1 MSFEI
6 EPIGVVEAARAEPTD
21 DEWGGSEASIR
32 LAPGFEAS
40 ALAEIESF
48 SHVEVL
54 FVFDRVPDEKIERG
68 ARHPRGRTEWP
79 AVGIFA
85 QRGKNR
91 PNRIGS
97 TICRVVRAEGPRL
110 VVAELDA
117 IDGTPV
123 IDLKPVMKEFLPR
136 GPVFQPVWSHELM
149 AAYWS
154 EPGEGGANADGPVP
168 TFGLNHVSLCVADP
182 EVSLRFYER
191 LLGVRESFRDENGI
205 QALGPG
211 PHDVL
216 AFDRREPGREKGG
229 IDHFG
234 FRLVRPNDVEHARR
248 AAEAAGAKIL
258 RQGEFGPSQPYLYV
272 EDPDGHVIE
281 IWYE

>member
-1 MSFEI
+1 MTFEI
-6 EPIGVVEAARAEPTD
+6 EPIGFVEAARSEATD

-32 LAPGFEAS
+32 LADGFDAS
-40 ALAEIESF
+40 ALAEIETF

-54 FVFDRVPDEKIERG
+54 FVFDRVPAEKIERG
-68 ARHPRGRTEWP
+68 ARHPRNRQEWP

-97 TICRVVRAEGPRL
+97 TTCRVIRREGPCL

-136 GPVFQPVWSHELM
+136 GPVSQPVWSHELM
-149 AAYWS
+149 ARYWV
-154 EPGEGGANADGPVP
+154 EPGDVAQDGPIP
-168 TFGLNHVSLCVADP
+168 TFGLTHISLCVADP
-182 EVSLRFYER
+182 EVSLRFYES
-191 LLGVRESFRDENGI
+191 LLGVRESCRDENGI

-216 AFDRREPGREKGG
+216 AFDRREPGHGRGG

-234 FRLVRPNDVEHARR
+234 FRLVRPQDVEHALQAAR
-248 AAEAAGAKIL
+248 AVGATIL
-258 RQGEFGPSQPYLYV
+258 RHGEFGPSQPYLYLS
-272 EDPDGHVIE
+272 DPDGHVLE